1 MLQRADESALGAA
14 VAFAFPVLIADV
26 GGTNARF
33 ALKESPEALLGAPVH
48 LKTGEY
54 PGLIEAAL
62 DAVGRLGAKPRSLI
76 ACGAGPA
83 LGRRLKLS
91 NAQWDIDGAATAEAL
106 GLEGGLLLNDFE
118 AQALSMPALHDDWTM
133 PIGPAPQGVKGGPRV
148 ILGPGTGLGIAALIE
163 SGGKHIPVSSEA
175 CHADFGPVGAEE
187 AAIWARFERVHG
199 RVTSEA
205 VMSGP
210 GLARLHAARLAVAG
224 AAPDGLD
231 SVGVVSAAN
240 ADPRSAAAD
249 TARAFWR
256 IVARFSGDMALTFVA
271 TGGVTLAGGMLPR
284 LKAFVDPAT
293 FRAAF
298 EDKAPI
304 DFVKKTPTRMIVHD
318 DSVLHGMAAIAA
330 RPDLYAIDF
339 AGRGWR

>member
-1 MLQRADESALGAA
+1 PDA
-14 VAFAFPVLIADV
+14 P
-26 GGTNARF
+26 
-33 ALKESPEALLGAPVH
+33 LGAPVH
-48 LKTGEY
+48 LKTGDY
-54 PGLIEAAL
+54 PGLIEAARE
-62 DAVGRLGAKPRSLI
+62 AFVRLRAEPLSLI

-91 NAQWDIDGAATAEAL
+91 NAAWDIDGAATAEAL
-106 GLEGGLLLNDFE
+106 RLDDGLLLNDFE
-118 AQALSMPALHDDWTM
+118 AQALSLPALHDDWTM
-133 PIGPAPQGVKGGPRV
+133 RIGPVTKGVAGGPRV
-148 ILGPGTGLGIAALIE
+148 ILGPGTGLGIGALIE

-175 CHADFGPVGAEE
+175 CHADFGPVDDEE
-187 AAIWARFERVHG
+187 AAIWRAFERVHG
-199 RVTSEA
+199 RITTEA

-224 AAPDGLD
+224 APPEGLD
-231 SVGVVSAAN
+231 SAGVVAAAN
-240 ADPRSAAAD
+240 ADAASRAAD
-249 TARAFWR
+249 TARLFWR
-256 IVARFSGDMALTFVA
+256 IVARFSGDMAITFVA
-271 TGGVTLAGGMLPR
+271 TGGVTLSGGMLPR

-304 DFVKKTPTRMIVHD
+304 DFVKRTPTRMVVHD

-330 RPDLYAIDF
+330 RPEIYAIDY